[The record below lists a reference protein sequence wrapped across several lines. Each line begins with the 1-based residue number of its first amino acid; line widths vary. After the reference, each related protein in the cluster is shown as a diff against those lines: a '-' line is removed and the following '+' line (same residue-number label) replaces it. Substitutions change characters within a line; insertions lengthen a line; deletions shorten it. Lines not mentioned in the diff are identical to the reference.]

1 MISFENVRKFILSD
15 VTVHIPKGVT
25 VGVIGP
31 SGAGKTTLLKLA
43 CGLLAREAGR
53 VRTFSV
59 NPVKNKKQLAPKLRA
74 YFSDIPLFQGE
85 DTVLGQF
92 QMLQSLY
99 RQEKGNYWEE
109 YRALAALFSFADDEK
124 TRVKQLSLGQKRRVE
139 LASLLMGDAALF
151 LFDEPTNGLDE
162 SGREAFWQQ
171 LREKKEAGATIL
183 ISSHNMAEI
192 EALCDRILLLDAG
205 KLLYYG
211 DRENLLKRYAPI
223 NCLAVQFQG
232 AIPDMEDLPLQ
243 KYRIENDIL
252 KLRYNANH
260 ISAAEI
266 MQKILEQ
273 TTVLSVNTIRPELTD
288 VLIQRK
294 ENRGYESDD

>member
-43 CGLLAREAGR
+43 CGLLESEAGS
-53 VRTFSV
+53 VRIFSK
-59 NPVKNKKQLAPKLRA
+59 NPVKNKRKLSPKLRA

-92 QMLQSLY
+92 QVLQSVY
-99 RQEKGNYWEE
+99 RQEKEKYWEE
-109 YRALAALFSFADDEK
+109 YGKLSALFSFADYEK
-124 TRVKQLSLGQKRRVE
+124 ARVKQLSLGQRRRVE
-139 LASLLMGDAALF
+139 LASLFLGDAELF
-151 LFDEPTNGLDE
+151 LLDEPTGGLDE
-162 SGREAFWQQ
+162 PGKEVFRQQ
-171 LREKKEAGATIL
+171 VCGKKEAGATIL

-205 KLLYYG
+205 KLRYYG

-223 NCLAVQFQG
+223 NCLEVQFQG
-232 AIPDMEDLPLQ
+232 ALPDMEDLPLL
-243 KYRIENDIL
+243 KYSMENDIL
-252 KLRYNANH
+252 KLYYNANH

-273 TTVLSVNTIRPELTD
+273 TTVLSVNIIRPELTD

-294 ENRGYESDD
+294 ENREYESDD